1 MSTTT
6 TFHVNG
12 MTCDHCV
19 TAVTSE
25 LTQLDGVID
34 VSIALKAGAI
44 SDVTVTSTA
53 ELDPARVSEAIDEAG
68 YDMVAP

>member
-6 TFHVNG
+6 TYHVNG

-19 TAVTSE
+19 AAVTGE
-25 LTQLDGVID
+25 LSRLDGVHD
-34 VSIALKAGAI
+34 VSIALHVGSA
-44 SDVTVTSTA
+44 SDVTVTSRT

-68 YDMVAP
+68 YQMVAP

>member
-6 TFHVNG
+6 TYHVNG

-19 TAVTSE
+19 AAVTGE
-25 LTQLDGVID
+25 LSRLDGVHD
-34 VSIALKAGAI
+34 VSIALHVRST
-44 SDVTVTSTA
+44 SDVTVTSTT

-68 YDMVAP
+68 YQMVAP